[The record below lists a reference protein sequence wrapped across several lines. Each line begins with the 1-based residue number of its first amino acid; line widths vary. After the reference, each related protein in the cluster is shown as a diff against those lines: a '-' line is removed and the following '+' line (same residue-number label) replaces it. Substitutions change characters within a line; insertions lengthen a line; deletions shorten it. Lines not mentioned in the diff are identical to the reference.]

1 MQRQRGRKSAAS
13 MSVTTP
19 ITAIPR
25 PKPPAADA
33 LSPDELAEWRGITN
47 RLGPDHFP
55 RETHALL
62 AAYCRHV
69 TAGRRIADMIRTLEI
84 ALTEEMKEGLTA
96 VEVVSSR
103 AKIMDR
109 LLGMHD
115 REVRAAS
122 SLATRL
128 RLTPQARKR
137 PEHTPSSFLPRP
149 WEV

>member
-13 MSVTTP
+13 MSVMMP
-19 ITAIPR
+19 IDVVPR
-25 PKPPAADA
+25 PKPPAADC
-33 LSPDELAEWRGITN
+33 LGPDELAEWRAITG
-47 RLGPDHFP
+47 RLPPDYFP

-69 TAGRRIADMIRTLEI
+69 TAGRRIAAMIKTLET
-84 ALTEEMKEGLTA
+84 ALTEEANGGLTT
-96 VEVVSSR
+96 VEAVSSR

-109 LLGMHD
+109 LLGMQD

-128 RLTPQARKR
+128 RLTPQAQKR
-137 PEHTPSSFLPRP
+137 PEHTPSSFGPRP